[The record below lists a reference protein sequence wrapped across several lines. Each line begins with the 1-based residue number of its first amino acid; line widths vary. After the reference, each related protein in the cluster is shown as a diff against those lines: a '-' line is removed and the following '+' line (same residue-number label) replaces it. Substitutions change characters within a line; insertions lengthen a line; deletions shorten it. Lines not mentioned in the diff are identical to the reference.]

1 MSRFVFFLPVLRQ
14 RQTTGQKYDDFVCD
28 RLRSG
33 DFVFTAGT
41 VFFPRRADHA
51 GSAVEQERRKSL
63 QKKQEMI

>member
-41 VFFPRRADHA
+41 VFSHA
-51 GSAVEQERRKSL
+51 AQTMPDLRLNRNGGKVCEKNRK
-63 QKKQEMI
+63 